1 MVSADSMQQIEEH
14 KPHPP
19 FESSVNLKFPT
30 ISVHGTPA
38 SWMSQSQLVTMT
50 SQHDDNSCDD
60 TTSSLGDSSY
70 DFVDDRSI
78 ATTDDEDQDAMTE
91 SITSSDGHD
100 FDQPDVRHIQG
111 RPGDPRG
118 QSSHSQ
124 GCNNSSGQETHSKL
138 DLPPSGREP
147 DLQTTTDQVPLK
159 KLHEQQE
166 AIEFV
171 EPSVTNLNFST
182 PIEVSH
188 TLMIVDGQDALIS
201 NFFLNVLEHGSG
213 KVAVTVRQTMAS
225 HGLQLR
231 GRPYKILYV
240 GDFSIR
246 DVIVQKI
253 ATALAASLND
263 NSSKNSEKP
272 RPSRFNVVPISAF
285 SEEAS
290 PEVVLIDSSGLEMS
304 VEECSFAS
312 FVRNEDGNDTIR
324 MQLSQGS
331 LVVSS
336 WSGSKFVISN
346 DWRTP
351 DIAVICSSERDSV
364 TLKQTRRIA
373 RSFMSRHAVQ
383 TIVVTETSHR
393 DSHTDAATLD
403 HLTPHIHL
411 ESLETMGLN
420 RSQTVR
426 RLPIDLA
433 TFLSIDAGQMNRN
446 LACLDAARGS
456 SRSRPPSK
464 VARSK
469 GSSHDRL
476 SLQEIYDAFVTDV
489 RKDGLKG
496 LNRYEYMAGF
506 VVILM
511 SVLGMVVVGFGLAG
525 ILGASRVS
533 NSRVFPTNVASI
545 SALSASTSTIATTAP
560 LTLPSTSVLAA
571 SLASS
576 TPARVSPVRSLSTDI
591 DITSFLLDAYALAP
605 NKSEQFK
612 VHVLGDYHIVL
623 RPPHWFSK
631 MKKAPNLLFKITRGD
646 KILEHQISTLFDGV
660 YALQITREDS
670 YGVLNVAVWTESKP
684 KVRESFEVDFGS
696 SWFKVTGWK
705 KASRVLTESI
715 HGDLSSVQTSLS
727 LFYHHAKI
735 GLSKSLQ
742 QQKAKIAIQ
751 KEAEKAMLH
760 FHLEAAAKTKE
771 LVVAQTRDLIKNISS
786 TLHGSHAAASYAM
799 KKYAENVTKDIA
811 VYARIK
817 SSIISRKSRMLV
829 RAATR
834 SNVEALRGLG
844 VFSHRHLRE
853 TQKTALKIFWKIG
866 GPPKKSMKGKGKG
879 SSRGGK
885 IFVRRDELW
894 ARLAIGFGTV

>member
-1 MVSADSMQQIEEH
+1 MQRTEEE
-14 KPHPP
+14 KPPSHIQ
-19 FESSVNLKFPT
+19 SSVTLKFPT

-38 SWMSQSQLVTMT
+38 SWLSQSQLVIMT
-50 SQHDDNSCDD
+50 SQHDENSCDD

-70 DFVDDRSI
+70 DFVDDRST

-100 FDQPDVRHIQG
+100 FDQPDVRQLQG
-111 RPGDPRG
+111 RTGGSRA

-124 GCNNSSGQETHSKL
+124 RSNNSSDQDTRSES
-138 DLPPSGREP
+138 DPPSSGREI
-147 DLQTTTDQVPLK
+147 DLQATTDQVPLK
-159 KLHEQQE
+159 RLHEQQE

-171 EPSVTNLNFST
+171 EPSITNLNFSK

-188 TLMIVDGQDALIS
+188 TLKVINGENAPVTNLH
-201 NFFLNVLEHGSG
+201 LNMLERGSRR
-213 KVAVTVRQTMAS
+213 VTVTVRQSMAS

-231 GRPYKILYV
+231 GRPYKMLYV
-240 GDFSIR
+240 GDSSMR

-253 ATALAASLND
+253 ATALAVSLND
-263 NSSKNSEKP
+263 TSSTNSEKP

-285 SEEAS
+285 GEETS

-312 FVRNEDGNDTIR
+312 FARNESGNDTIR
-324 MQLSQGS
+324 MQLSDGS
-331 LVVSS
+331 QVVSS

-364 TLKQTRRIA
+364 GVKQTRLIA

-383 TIVVTETSHR
+383 TIVVSEAAQWDTHA
-393 DSHTDAATLD
+393 DAITLD
-403 HLTPHIHL
+403 YLTPHIHL
-411 ESLETMGLN
+411 ESLEPMSLN
-420 RSQTVR
+420 HKQTVR

-456 SRSRPPSK
+456 TKGRAPSK
-464 VARSK
+464 VANPR

-476 SLQEIYDAFVTDV
+476 SFQEIYDVFVTDI
-489 RKDGLKG
+489 RKNGLKG

-506 VVILM
+506 VVMLM
-511 SVLGMVVVGFGLAG
+511 SVLGMVVVGFGLTG

-533 NSRVFPTNVASI
+533 NSRVFPTNVALNP
-545 SALSASTSTIATTAP
+545 ALTVSTSMIATTVP
-560 LTLPSTSVLAA
+560 LSLPSTSALAT

-576 TPARVSPVRSLSTDI
+576 TPARVSPIRSPSTDI
-591 DITSFLLDAYALAP
+591 DIASFLLDAYALAP

-612 VHVLGDYHIVL
+612 VHVLGDCHVVL

-631 MKKAPNLLFKITRGD
+631 MKKAPKLLFKITRGD
-646 KILEHQISTLFDGV
+646 KTLEHQISTLFDGV
-660 YALQITREDS
+660 YALQIPREDS

-684 KVRESFEVDFGS
+684 KIEESFEVDFGS
-696 SWFKVTGWK
+696 SWFKVAGWK

-715 HGDLSSVQTSLS
+715 RGDLNSVQTSLS
-727 LFYHHAKI
+727 IFYDETKT

-742 QQKAKIAIQ
+742 QRRSKIPAQ
-751 KEAEKAMLH
+751 GESEKAMLH
-760 FHLEAAAKTKE
+760 SHLEAAAKTKE
-771 LVVAQTRDLIKNISS
+771 LIVAQTRDLIRSISGS
-786 TLHGSHAAASYAM
+786 LHDSHAAASYAV
-799 KKYAENVTKDIA
+799 KKHADNITKDIA
-811 VYARIK
+811 VYARSK
-817 SSIISRKSRMLV
+817 SSTISRQSRMLV
-829 RAATR
+829 QAATR
-834 SNVEALRGLG
+834 SNVKALRGLG
-844 VFSHRHLRE
+844 VFSQRHVRE
-853 TQKTALKIFWKIG
+853 TQKKVLKILWKIG
-866 GPPKKSMKGKGKG
+866 GAPKKAKKNIKERGNG
-879 SSRGGK
+879 SSRSGK
-885 IFVRRDELW
+885 IIVRRDDW
-894 ARLAIGFGTV
+894 Y